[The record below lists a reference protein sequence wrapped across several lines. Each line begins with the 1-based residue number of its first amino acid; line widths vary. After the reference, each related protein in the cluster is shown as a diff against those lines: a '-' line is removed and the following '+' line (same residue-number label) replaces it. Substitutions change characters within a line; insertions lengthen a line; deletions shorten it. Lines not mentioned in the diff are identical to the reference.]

1 MLQGFALGG
10 EVGPATAFLIETCPP
25 AQRGY
30 YASWQLASQGVAP
43 LIAGTVGVTL
53 SAVLT
58 PEALEAWGWRIP
70 FLLGVAIIPIGLY
83 IRRYIPEIF
92 DQNATTIHS
101 SIGRVLLS
109 LLANHLRPVILAL
122 LVIMAGTISTYILSY
137 MTTYAIT
144 TLRMPDRVSIAATL
158 VVGLCT
164 LIFSLVGG
172 LLADRIGRKPIMI
185 IPRIAVVVLAYPAF
199 LMTAEAPTSATLLL
213 MTALL
218 AMLNAISGAV
228 SLVMI
233 PESLPKSVRS
243 TGVSV
248 VYGVSVTVFGG
259 TTQLAITGLIG
270 ATGNP
275 LAPAWYMIGSSL
287 IGAIAMLMMTETRD
301 RVLAK

>member
-1 MLQGFALGG
+1 MAGS
-10 EVGPATAFLIETCPP
+10 V
-25 AQRGY
+25 
-30 YASWQLASQGVAP
+30 GVA
-43 LIAGTVGVTL
+43 L
-53 SAVLT
+53 SAVST
-58 PEALEAWGWRIP
+58 PAALEAWGWRIP

-92 DQNATTIHS
+92 DQKATTIHP
-101 SIGRVLLS
+101 SIGRVFLS

-185 IPRIAVVVLAYPAF
+185 IPRIALIVLAYPAF
-199 LMTAEAPTSATLLL
+199 LTTAEAPTPATLLL
-213 MTALL
+213 VTALL
-218 AMLNAISGAV
+218 AMLNAISGPV
-228 SLVMI
+228 SLVLI

-248 VYGVSVTVFGG
+248 VYAVSVTMFGG
-259 TTQLAITGLIG
+259 TTQLVITGLIG

-287 IGAIAMLMMTETRD
+287 IGAIAMLMITETQD
-301 RVLAK
+301 TVLAK